1 MSVFGTVTIS
11 QTTPGTTNGV
21 TPVPTT
27 SGGWSVLNATSGDG
41 STALTNSA
49 QTIKGSA
56 GQLGGWYIYNPN
68 AVVCYVNF
76 YNATS
81 PSVGTTSPLMLL
93 AIPPA
98 AAANLELAMGI
109 AFGTAITV
117 AAVMTT
123 AGGTTAPT
131 TSLEANFWYK

>member
-41 STALTNSA
+41 STALTNSG

-68 AVVCYVNF
+68 AVVCYVCL
-76 YNATS
+76 YNNASPTVGATN
-81 PSVGTTSPLMLL
+81 PLMLL

-98 AAANLELAMGI
+98 AAANLELSMGI
-109 AFGTAITV
+109 AFSTAITV

-131 TSLEANFWYK
+131 TALEANFWYK